1 MIINKKKLIKKMHR
15 CICLLLGFV
24 LLLSVAGCSKNNA
37 DETSGKE
44 AKVTGFRVGYG
55 KADITAKESV
65 PLAGSSNTLTR
76 MSTGFD
82 SYLYTMC
89 VAVSDENN
97 NTVLFMT
104 YDLLI
109 MSESLAESIRTEIYK
124 ELGIPKENIICSA
137 SHVHSA
143 PDLTQTSLASI
154 SRYRSLVIQQSVAAA
169 QAAVADQANAEMK
182 IASAQTENM
191 NFVRRYILEN
201 GTAAGDNYGDFDSS
215 PIARHESEA
224 DGELQLIKFERSD
237 KKDIIMT
244 NFQAHPSRATAD
256 SEADRFD
263 MTSDVVGAYRDAMEE
278 QLDCHSVYWTGASG
292 NTNLTSRIES
302 ENVVSTYKEQGK
314 VLADY
319 AIKAEDSY
327 EKVNTGTVA
336 VKQIVYKAPVDHS
349 QDALLDL
356 ATDIKKVWYSTNNFK
371 KAKDMCA
378 GTGISSP
385 NHAQAIILKAG
396 LDETINVELNAIT
409 IGDVAFATAPFEFFS
424 QLGQMVKESSPYD
437 MTFMLCYTN
446 GSLGYCPSE
455 DVWDNGGYEVDV
467 CKLYKGGG
475 EVLAQQL
482 VDMLKEV
489 NGGK

>member
-1 MIINKKKLIKKMHR
+1 MKMNKKNLIKKMR
-15 CICLLLGFV
+15 ICICLLLSFI
-24 LLLSVAGCSKNNA
+24 LLLSVGGCSTNKAGEAN
-37 DETSGKE
+37 GKE
-44 AKVTGFRVGYG
+44 TEVTGFRVGYG

-89 VAVSDENN
+89 VAVTDENN

-124 ELGIPKENIICSA
+124 ALGIPKENIICSA

-154 SRYRSLVIQQSVAAA
+154 SRYRSLVLQQSVVAA
-169 QAAVADQANAEMK
+169 QAAIADQANAEMK
-182 IASAQTENM
+182 IASVQTENM

-201 GTAAGDNYGDFDSS
+201 GTAAGDNYGDFGSS

-224 DGELQLIKFERSD
+224 DGELQLIKFERND

-244 NFQAHPSRATAD
+244 NFQAHPSRTTAD
-256 SEADRFD
+256 NEADRFD
-263 MTSDVVGAYRDAMEE
+263 MTSDVLGSYRDALES
-278 QLDCHSVYWTGASG
+278 QLDCHSVYWTGAAG
-292 NTNLTSRIES
+292 NLNLTSRVES
-302 ENVVSTYKEQGK
+302 ENLYASYSEQGK
-314 VLADY
+314 ALADY
-319 AIKAEDSY
+319 AVKAEDSY
-327 EKVNTGTVA
+327 KRVKTGDIT
-336 VKQIVYKAPVDHS
+336 VKQMVYKAPVDHS
-349 QDALLDL
+349 QDVLLDL

-396 LDETINVELNAIT
+396 LEETINVELNAIA
-409 IGDVAFATAPFEFFS
+409 IGDVAFATAPFELFDK
-424 QLGQMVKESSPYD
+424 LGADIKKGSPYD
-437 MTFMLCYTN
+437 MTFVLCYTN

-482 VDMLKEV
+482 VDMLKEI
-489 NGGK
+489 NGGN